1 MARTIVFLSDYGL
14 DDEFVGVCHGV
25 IAGIA
30 PEARVV
36 DLTHGVPS
44 QDVLRGAMVLAQNAA
59 FFPEGSVF
67 LSVVDP
73 GVGSARRGVAVETG
87 RGDVLVGPDNGLLS
101 LAWEALGGAKRAVHL
116 TSEKHRLERVSE
128 TFHGRDV
135 FAPAAAHLANG
146 TDVTD
151 LGGDFPIGDL
161 VRLDLPAPE
170 VDPGRIRAQVLSV
183 DRYGN
188 IELAAREHE
197 LSAAG
202 LEGADQLEG
211 QANETR
217 FMARRVRTFADLRQ
231 GELGMLVDSL
241 GWIAVVLNG
250 GSAGEA
256 LGVDAGDILEI
267 SGE

>member
-30 PEARVV
+30 PEASLI

-44 QDVLRGAMVLAQNAA
+44 QDVLRGAMVLAQNAG

-73 GVGSARRGVAVETG
+73 GVGSARRGVAIETA

-101 LAWEALGGAKRAVHL
+101 LAWEALGGARHAVHL

-135 FAPAAAHLANG
+135 FAPAAAHLATG
-146 TDVTD
+146 TAVAD
-151 LGGDFPIGDL
+151 LGEDFPLDEL
-161 VRLDLPAPE
+161 VRLDLPEPE
-170 VDPGRIRAQVLSV
+170 VSPGRIRARVLSV

-188 IELAAREHE
+188 IELAAREAE
-197 LSAAG
+197 LAAAG
-202 LEGADQLEG
+202 LDAAGQLEG

-231 GELGMLVDSL
+231 GELGTLVDSL

-256 LGVDAGDILEI
+256 LGVAAGDTLEI
-267 SGE
+267 SEE